1 MDIMPLETS
10 FIKKSLRTYFLR
22 NLAEPAREVYF
33 VYVTH
38 PSQWEDTL
46 RKITN
51 RNYQFEIA
59 LELPEGSS
67 DFPSYLRNYVATAE
81 IEEPFLRAWL
91 ELPDLSEAQARRWL
105 ADYQAWEER
114 RVQAIFQNGQTA
126 VQGTL
131 F

>member
-1 MDIMPLETS
+1 MDITPLETS

-22 NLAEPAREVYF
+22 NLAESAREVYF

-81 IEEPFLRAWL
+81 IEEPFLSAWL
-91 ELPDLSEAQARRWL
+91 ELPGLSEAQAQRWL

-114 RVQAIFQNGQTA
+114 RVAAIFNNGQA
-126 VQGTL
+126 VVQGKL